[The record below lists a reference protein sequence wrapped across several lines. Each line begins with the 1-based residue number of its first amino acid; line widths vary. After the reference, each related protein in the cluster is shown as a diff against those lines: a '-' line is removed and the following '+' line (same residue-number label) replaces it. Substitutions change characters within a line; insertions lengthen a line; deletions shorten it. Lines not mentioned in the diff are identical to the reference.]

1 MITIT
6 LVAIYAA
13 WSIGMGIIAALAAVD
28 HGGWLV
34 RSAIAV
40 LATALW
46 PLVAL
51 PIAVI
56 GLIGEARRA

>member
-6 LVAIYAA
+6 LVVLYAA
-13 WSIGMGIIAALAAVD
+13 VSIGMGIIAALAAVD

-34 RSAIAV
+34 RTAIAV

-56 GLIGEARRA
+56 GMIGKVQRA